1 MIVLITTNN
10 LLKFYGAKPIYG
22 SDIPI
27 AVFGIVMKI
36 NVIFIAIVLGL
47 IGKFGVILQ
56 TIPQPVMGGVS
67 IILFGMI
74 AAVGVRT
81 IVEAQLDF
89 THSRNL
95 IIAALIFVLGI
106 AIGDITIWGTIS
118 VSGLALAALVG
129 IVLNKILPEDK

>member
-1 MIVLITTNN
+1 
-10 LLKFYGAKPIYG
+10 
-22 SDIPI
+22 
-27 AVFGIVMKI
+27 
-36 NVIFIAIVLGL
+36 
-47 IGKFGVILQ
+47 
-56 TIPQPVMGGVS
+56 MGGVS

-106 AIGDITIWGTIS
+106 AIGDITILGTIS

-129 IVLNKILPEDK
+129 IVLNKVLPEDK